1 MRTFKIELALDTKV
15 VVPEQFTKNLRAQA
29 IAPDATDFLIKANEK
44 FKDDDEGFTLHIIKH
59 GIRREA
65 RNALANL
72 FASSG
77 LGCTLSPARATVI
90 DRSPPTNVKPVLA
103 NQIDSM
109 LCAGDDG
116 GSRASE

>member
-1 MRTFKIELALDTKV
+1 MRTFKLELALDTKV
-15 VVPEQFTKNLRAQA
+15 VVPEQFTKNMRAQA
-29 IAPDATDFLIKANEK
+29 IAPDATDFLKKAHEK
-44 FKDDDEGFTLHIIKH
+44 FKDDDEGFTLHIVKH
-59 GIRREA
+59 GMRRET

-103 NQIDSM
+103 SNIAD
-109 LCAGDDG
+109 AIP
-116 GSRASE
+116 A

>member
-15 VVPEQFTKNLRAQA
+15 VVPESFTQTLRAQA
-29 IAPDATDFLIKANEK
+29 IAPDASDFLIHANKK

-65 RNALANL
+65 RNSLAEL
-72 FASSG
+72 FARSG

-90 DRSPPTNVKPVLA
+90 DRSPPSNVEPVLA
-103 NQIDSM
+103 SNIAQAIP
-109 LCAGDDG
+109 A
-116 GSRASE
+116 